1 MWTYVEID
9 GKSYVTEE
17 DYLNMVKY
25 YENSLSAERNGAK
38 KDKEELKKKLNIL
51 KKRVERNDAIIDEL
65 LVAEEWTDIQW
76 ILEKE
81 YEFSPFNDVLD

>member
-1 MWTYVEID
+1 MNRQSPDDMKKIT
-9 GKSYVTEE
+9 
-17 DYLNMVKY
+17 M
-25 YENSLSAERNGAK
+25 AEQRTK
-38 KDKEELKKKLNIL
+38 IEELKKELNIL

-81 YEFSPFNDVLD
+81 YEFSPF